1 MSISQFD
8 IIDYSGHSVY
18 DSLNDVSNSPL
29 RLHTLT
35 YNIKYPPPRTSSP
48 TRTGKIG
55 LALKQIGNNY
65 DVIALQECFFENYYE
80 DIIEKSSTQS
90 SSYCYYS
97 NIVGYPD
104 DFLLKDSGGV
114 VFLSKWP
121 IVNQWE
127 HVFTINTIDDGL
139 GRQQKGVIA
148 IEINKDGQH
157 YYLVST
163 HTSPYEKHADTRKS
177 QLNEVRT
184 FIRENL
190 VADYPVIVMGDLN
203 IIRGSSEENT
213 IYEVIPEL
221 KHIVDSGYYQYSW
234 DCLLNELV
242 DDEEENTLDY
252 LFYWNDDFHR
262 IPGIANAKIVR
273 PVENGETDLSDHF
286 AVQGI
291 FNFE

>member
-1 MSISQFD
+1 MSYSMFD
-8 IIDYSGHSVY
+8 IIDYPGHSVY
-18 DSLNDVSNSPL
+18 DSLDDVSNSPL

-48 TRTGKIG
+48 TRASNIG
-55 LALKQIGNNY
+55 LSLKHIGDNY
-65 DVIALQECFFENYYE
+65 DVIALQECFFQLYYE
-80 DIIEKSSTQS
+80 EIIEKSSMQDI
-90 SSYCYYS
+90 SYQYYS

-104 DFLLKDSGGV
+104 DFYLKDSGGV

-127 HVFTINTIDDGL
+127 YIFSINTIDDGM

-148 IEINKDGQH
+148 IEINKNGQH

-163 HTSPYEKHADTRKS
+163 HTSPYGKHADVRKN
-177 QLNEVRT
+177 QLKEVRS

-190 VADYPVIVMGDLN
+190 TCKYPAIVMGDLN
-203 IIRGSSEENT
+203 IIRGSLEENT
-213 IYEVIPEL
+213 IYEVMPEL
-221 KHIVDSGYYQYSW
+221 KHIIDSGHYQFSW

-242 DDEEENTLDY
+242 DDGDQNTLDY
-252 LFYWNDDFHR
+252 IFYWDDNFHS
-262 IPGIANAKIVR
+262 IPSIVNAKIVR
-273 PVENGETDLSDHF
+273 PVQNGNTDLSDHF

-291 FNFE
+291 FKFD